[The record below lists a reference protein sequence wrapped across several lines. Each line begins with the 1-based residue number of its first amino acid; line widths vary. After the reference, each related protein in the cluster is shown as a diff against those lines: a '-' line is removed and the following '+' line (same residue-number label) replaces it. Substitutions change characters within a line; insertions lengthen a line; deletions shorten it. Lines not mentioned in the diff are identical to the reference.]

1 MASRPRLT
9 TAEEIAARRAGD
21 RPKAPSSPSSA
32 PKKERSE
39 EEKAKH
45 RERIAAVKDALKRS
59 ATMKGEHVAPARAAL
74 KGWLRDTPETS
85 DDRFAILVEAPFRE
99 PPKKKPRY

>member
-9 TAEEIAARRAGD
+9 TADEVAARARAASG
-21 RPKAPSSPSSA
+21 SGGGQ
-32 PKKERSE
+32 KKERSE

-45 RERIAAVKDALKRS
+45 RERIAAAKDALKRS
-59 ATMKGEHVAPARAAL
+59 ATLKGEHVAPARAAL
-74 KGWLRDTPETS
+74 KDWLRAPGDTS
-85 DDRFAILVEAPFRE
+85 DDRFAILLEAPFRE

>member
-9 TAEEIAARRAGD
+9 TADEIAARAGGTA
-21 RPKAPSSPSSA
+21 RGGGSQ
-32 PKKERSE
+32 KKERSE

-45 RERIAAVKDALKRS
+45 RERISAVKDALKRS
-59 ATMKGEHVAPARAAL
+59 ATLKGDHVQPARAAL
-74 KGWLRDTPETS
+74 KEWLRDTPETS
-85 DDRFAILVEAPFRE
+85 DDRFQIMVDAPFRE